1 MEIIPH
7 QFDNIGYLIADVPKD
22 IMDKLREEIFQIQ
35 NNPELAE
42 TWNKNLIGHITEEY
56 QLFSSKKLLEPYVL
70 NLVDVYDSYYNIY
83 KDFNFQTHNVPV
95 TLGPTW
101 VNFQKKYEFN
111 TVHTHNGMLSFVIYV
126 KIPYDLEQEFTEGP
140 GRLANTHVNGCF
152 QFLYTNSLGH
162 IVPHTLKIDKTFESK
177 ILVFP
182 SKMNHCVYPF
192 YTSDEYRISVSG
204 NIFLDTSKYSK

>member
-1 MEIIPH
+1 MCAH
-7 QFDNIGYLIADVPKD
+7 C
-22 IMDKLREEIFQIQ
+22 
-35 NNPELAE
+35 
-42 TWNKNLIGHITEEY
+42 T
-56 QLFSSKKLLEPYVL
+56 SS
-70 NLVDVYDSYYNIY
+70 NY

-111 TVHTHNGMLSFVIYV
+111 PVHTHNGMLSFVIYV